1 MTAASAAVYIS
12 VADSHW
18 QSGLSLQQFD
28 QLRAKLLP
36 AKMTPIRTNY
46 VEIQQDEM
54 EALRSIY
61 MDDFVE
67 EEAKMGAWNVSC
79 KRSNESVIEV
89 SFSFKS
95 DEAGIAKC
103 YS

>member
-1 MTAASAAVYIS
+1 M
-12 VADSHW
+12 
-18 QSGLSLQQFD
+18 
-28 QLRAKLLP
+28 
-36 AKMTPIRTNY
+36 
-46 VEIQQDEM
+46 EIQQDEM

-67 EEAKMGAWNVSC
+67 EEVKMGAWNVSC
-79 KRSNESVIEV
+79 KRSNANLIEV

-95 DEAGIAKC
+95 DEAGIARC